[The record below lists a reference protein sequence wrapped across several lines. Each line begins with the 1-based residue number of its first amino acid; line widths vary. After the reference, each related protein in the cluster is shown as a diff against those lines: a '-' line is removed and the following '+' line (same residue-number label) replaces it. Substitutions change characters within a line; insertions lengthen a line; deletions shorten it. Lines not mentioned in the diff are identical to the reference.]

1 LNLNEQVDTIN
12 SREEFVSFVRT
23 LLHDFK
29 QDPGSWEN
37 DRLELFLNAVA
48 GWVEDLDG
56 YYSNLGEPVPD
67 QPSWKVLGQIL
78 LAAKV
83 YE

>member
-1 LNLNEQVDTIN
+1 MNLNEQVDAIN
-12 SREEFVSFVRT
+12 SREEFVSFVRA
-23 LLHDFK
+23 LLRDFK

-37 DRLELFLNAVA
+37 DRLESFLNAIA
-48 GWVEDLDG
+48 GWVEDVDG